1 MTNLEHMSYLV
12 DRDICNNSVPHAWT
26 SVVMI
31 SGLASSYR
39 IRLIGRP
46 AGQASWK
53 AVFPNEKGELSG
65 GWRAAQ
71 KTAGRA
77 GVLHRRQQGGPAC
90 CTKRR
95 SGGLRKRA
103 GRVAEKGSLPSRPFL
118 QPSLLCSPQPAFMCS
133 PLARLVVQPGAPPFC
148 AARQPAEKSGFSFG
162 NTALQPARPA
172 SPPFSV
178 IPVISFLSASK

>member
-77 GVLHRRQQGGPAC
+77 GVLHKKAVRWASEKGGAC
-90 CTKRR
+90 C
-95 SGGLRKRA
+95 RK
-103 GRVAEKGSLPSRPFL
+103 G
-118 QPSLLCSPQPAFMCS
+118 QPSVPTFSAAQLTVQPPARLHVQPTGPSCSAAWRPTLLCSSPACGKVRFFIWQHG
-133 PLARLVVQPGAPPFC
+133 P
-148 AARQPAEKSGFSFG
+148 
-162 NTALQPARPA
+162 PARPA
-172 SPPFSV
+172 CQPS
-178 IPVISFLSASK
+178 I